1 MGNKTT
7 KLDGLLEQ
15 AVRAQRDLSKLEGTH
30 KLSFAGFQREASVI
44 AGCDVGRIEQL
55 ERDLNERPGV
65 DAAQAF
71 VRRLSREFA
80 EPRFPRPHP
89 NAGKLSR
96 IFGSEQADSQLAQ
109 LRATVAEAQ
118 VVAIRMTH
126 KKHGDAVFGTVEDWR
141 KHEEQ
146 TARLRETLQTL
157 YAEMRTAYTGADVVI
172 DVSYPAVTPSERGRG
187 LCRLSF
193 RQAEGISPAT
203 PDWPQQ
209 IIADAVANAPKKKP
223 KREHLAN
230 AKAA

>member
-89 NAGKLSR
+89 DAGKLSR

-146 TARLRETLQTL
+146 TAKLRETLQTL

-193 RQAEGISPAT
+193 RQAEGISPAM
-203 PDWPQQ
+203 PAWPQKLTL
-209 IIADAVANAPKKKP
+209 DAVANPSR
-223 KREHLAN
+223 KRARERLAGRQ
-230 AKAA
+230 KAA